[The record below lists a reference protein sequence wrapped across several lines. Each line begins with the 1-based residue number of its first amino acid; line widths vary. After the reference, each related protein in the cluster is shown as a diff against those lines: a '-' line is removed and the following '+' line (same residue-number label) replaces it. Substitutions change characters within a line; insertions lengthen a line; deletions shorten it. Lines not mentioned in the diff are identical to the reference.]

1 MNFGDDT
8 PASPT
13 SIGTKG
19 ESVVEEEKPMSPT
32 PEENIPPLQKRKS
45 MQIWKRKSS
54 QALSNAFAAMNG
66 KENQPQPQNVVV
78 NGGGTRTII
87 VTDSSM
93 NGAQNGTTNGKHERD
108 DDVTMDEDAET
119 EQSLQES
126 EEAPPRRSWSPPPQL
141 PEFVGGGAGLGGEDL
156 FKDIH

>member
-8 PASPT
+8 PASPVST
-13 SIGTKG
+13 GTKG
-19 ESVVEEEKPMSPT
+19 ESVVEEERPMSPT
-32 PEENIPPLQKRKS
+32 PEENIQPLQKRKS

-54 QALSNAFAAMNG
+54 QALSSAFAAMNG
-66 KENQPQPQNVVV
+66 KENQPQPQNAVM
-78 NGGGTRTII
+78 NGGTTTA
-87 VTDSSM
+87 VTGSGM
-93 NGAQNGTTNGKHERD
+93 NGTQNGMTNGKHEGE
-108 DDVTMDEDAET
+108 DDVITEDADA

-141 PEFVGGGAGLGGEDL
+141 PEFVGGGGGLGGADL

>member
-1 MNFGDDT
+1 MNIGEDT

-19 ESVVEEEKPMSPT
+19 ESVAEEERPMSPT
-32 PEENIPPLQKRKS
+32 PEENIQPIQKRKS

-66 KENQPQPQNVVV
+66 KENQPQPQNAVV
-78 NGGGTRTII
+78 NGGTTTA
-87 VTDSSM
+87 VTGSGM
-93 NGAQNGTTNGKHERD
+93 NGGAPDGMTNGKHEGE
-108 DDVTMDEDAET
+108 DDVTMEDRDGEHP
-119 EQSLQES
+119 LRES
-126 EEAPPRRSWSPPPQL
+126 EEVPPRRSWSPPPQL
-141 PEFVGGGAGLGGEDL
+141 PEFVGGGGGLGGADL

>member
-8 PASPT
+8 PASPS

-19 ESVVEEEKPMSPT
+19 ESVVEEERPMSPT
-32 PEENIPPLQKRKS
+32 PEENIQPIQKRKS

-54 QALSNAFAAMNG
+54 QALSNAFSSMNG
-66 KENQPQPQNVVV
+66 KENQQPQPQSTVV
-78 NGGGTRTII
+78 NGGVTTTI
-87 VTDSSM
+87 VTSSVM
-93 NGAQNGTTNGKHERD
+93 NGAQNGMTNGKHEGE
-108 DDVTMDEDAET
+108 DDVTTEDAET

-141 PEFVGGGAGLGGEDL
+141 PEFIGGGGGLGGEDL

>member
-8 PASPT
+8 PASPS

-19 ESVVEEEKPMSPT
+19 ESIAEEERPMSPT
-32 PEENIPPLQKRKS
+32 PEENIQPIQKRKS

-54 QALSNAFAAMNG
+54 QALSNAFASMNG
-66 KENQPQPQNVVV
+66 KENQSQPQSTVM
-78 NGGGTRTII
+78 NGDGTTTII
-87 VTDSSM
+87 ISSGI
-93 NGAQNGTTNGKHERD
+93 NGTQNGMTNGKHEGE
-108 DDVTMDEDAET
+108 DDVTTEDAEA

-141 PEFVGGGAGLGGEDL
+141 PEFIGGGGGLGGADL